1 MPSLKTWP
9 EESKVWTP
17 LIDCLGLWCQVYLQR
32 RISRKLRKQWDNK
45 REWEEQV
52 SPLTIPFFF
61 GWMKEPYSVR
71 IIKVVNCCFQQRTKI
86 LALSKFKV
94 IELRE
99 QGLKFTRSISSF
111 ITILETKTFFL
122 FDKKH
127 EIFIQLE
134 KSYIRESIQILGE
147 NHKQLHTT
155 LLNEPESPAIFL
167 SLYINIFGVSFVRL

>member
-1 MPSLKTWP
+1 
-9 EESKVWTP
+9 
-17 LIDCLGLWCQVYLQR
+17 
-32 RISRKLRKQWDNK
+32 
-45 REWEEQV
+45 
-52 SPLTIPFFF
+52 
-61 GWMKEPYSVR
+61 MKEPSSVR

>member
-1 MPSLKTWP
+1 
-9 EESKVWTP
+9 
-17 LIDCLGLWCQVYLQR
+17 
-32 RISRKLRKQWDNK
+32 
-45 REWEEQV
+45 
-52 SPLTIPFFF
+52 
-61 GWMKEPYSVR
+61 MKEPYSVR

-111 ITILETKTFFL
+111 ITILETKTFFFFF

-134 KSYIRESIQILGE
+134 KSYNRESIQILGE

>member
-1 MPSLKTWP
+1 
-9 EESKVWTP
+9 
-17 LIDCLGLWCQVYLQR
+17 
-32 RISRKLRKQWDNK
+32 
-45 REWEEQV
+45 
-52 SPLTIPFFF
+52 
-61 GWMKEPYSVR
+61 MKEPSSVR

-111 ITILETKTFFL
+111 ITILETKTFFFF

-134 KSYIRESIQILGE
+134 KSYNRESIQILGE